1 MNYQTKSTLQ
11 EIAVYALTFGV
22 LILAALGVAILIN
35 SGNVNIEAKCQ
46 AAGGQVLK
54 TPGEISKCLLPAR
67 WYATIHKQPT
77 NQLKHMDCF
86 DDIQIEE
93 SVGFDFAEACY
104 DGLFDEEE
112 NNSKTFDSFL
122 NSNYDY

>member
-22 LILAALGVAILIN
+22 LILAALGVAIRIN

-67 WYATIHKQPT
+67 
-77 NQLKHMDCF
+77 
-86 DDIQIEE
+86 
-93 SVGFDFAEACY
+93 
-104 DGLFDEEE
+104 
-112 NNSKTFDSFL
+112 
-122 NSNYDY
+122 